1 MHFQPI
7 LLISQKK
14 FVRDDAITFIQGRFE
29 EISLHNINILGEG
42 DGSSI
47 GIKEVS
53 NLANKISSISE
64 ERRVHM
70 ILNSERMSEEAQNSL
85 LKTLEEPTK
94 NTLIIIH
101 TKNTDYILETIRS
114 RTSIYYD
121 ESEFQYNDSIYSKFL
136 NSNLIQRKSII
147 EEISK
152 MDNPREFASELIL
165 YIMSRREEKLLNE
178 YDRLVKVY
186 RAIKQGANLKLSLD
200 VINLILE

>member
-70 ILNSERMSEEAQNSL
+70 ILNSERMTEEAQNSL
-85 LKTLEEPTK
+85 LKTLEEPTR

-165 YIMSRREEKLLNE
+165 YIKSRREEKLLNE

>member
-1 MHFQPI
+1 M
-7 LLISQKK
+7 
-14 FVRDDAITFIQGRFE
+14 
-29 EISLHNINILGEG
+29 HNINILGEG

-85 LKTLEEPTK
+85 LKTLEEPTR